1 MKAQKEVRT
10 LKIDRNRFSLN
21 PDCFLVKGAKRGAL
35 YDLATGNVYSI
46 DENSVEILDKCE
58 KGFDIDQILQMVPQ
72 IDVKEMINHLK
83 SLESFGIG
91 KFLDGSQNVEKIA
104 LLHPEIKLNFIWL
117 ELTKNCNQRC
127 LHCYADSFP
136 GKMEK
141 MTNFLSL
148 EEWKRIIREAYDLGA
163 RRLQFTGGEPML
175 FGKDIFALISLARE
189 VGYNIVEIFTNA
201 TLFTDQDIDLLAK
214 YDVWI
219 ATNIY
224 SKRAEIHDQITRL
237 KGSFEKTIRNI
248 KKIQE
253 RGIKI
258 SLATIL
264 MKQNEEYREETVEF
278 LQEMGEIFPL
288 KHFDLVRPAGRGKC
302 SNILSEKLSV
312 LSHKRSPI
320 FSEITKEKFIKR
332 KYGHSCWWGNLVVTS
347 EGYIMPC
354 IMTSGVDC
362 GNIKTEPLKDI
373 IHSAKLQKLW
383 GLSKDKIRICQD
395 CEYRYACLDC
405 RPLAM
410 EDGGDLYSRGKNCL
424 YNPYKGKWRR
434 IEEGR

>member
-1 MKAQKEVRT
+1 MRT
-10 LKIDRNRFSLN
+10 LKTDRDRFGLN
-21 PDCFLVKGAKRGAL
+21 PECFFVKGAKRGAL
-35 YDLATGNVYSI
+35 YDLATGDIYSI

-58 KGFDIDQILQMVPQ
+58 KGFSVNQIIQKTQVNPKEVIDY
-72 IDVKEMINHLK
+72 
-83 SLESFGIG
+83 LESLSSLNLG
-91 KFLDGSQNVEKIA
+91 KFLDSHRTINKI
-104 LLHPEIKLNFIWL
+104 LLSPPKAKLNFIWL

-127 LHCYADSFP
+127 LHCYAGSFP
-136 GKMEK
+136 GKMKK
-141 MTNFLSL
+141 MVDSLSL
-148 EEWKRIIREAYDLGA
+148 KDWKRVVREAYNAGA

-175 FGKDIFALISLARE
+175 FGKDIFTLISLARKI
-189 VGYNIVEIFTNA
+189 GYDIVEIFTNA
-201 TLFTDQDIDLLAK
+201 TLFTDQDIELLAK
-214 YDVWI
+214 HDVWV

-237 KGSFEKTIRNI
+237 EGGFEKTIRNI

-253 RGIKI
+253 RGVKI

-288 KHFDLVRPAGRGKC
+288 KHFDLVRPAGRGRYSK
-302 SNILSEKLSV
+302 ILSEKLSV

-320 FSEITKEKFIKR
+320 FSKITKEKFIKR

-347 EGYIMPC
+347 KGNIMPC
-354 IMTSGVDC
+354 IMTSKVDC

-373 IHSAKLQKLW
+373 IHGTKLQKLW
-383 GLSKDKIRICQD
+383 GLSKNKIRICQD

-410 EDGGDLYSRGKNCL
+410 EDGEDLYSRGKNCL
-424 YNPYKGKWRR
+424 YDPYKGEWRR
-434 IEEGR
+434 LEERR